1 MWYFAARGVQDF
13 FPFLKL
19 SRKNQPDTAMTR
31 WPHSFRAT
39 FVERFDLP
47 ARIKVFSPVLAKK
60 QPSQAE
66 IDACPTSAA
75 NVISANSLYL
85 TMVII
90 SVFFL

>member
-1 MWYFAARGVQDF
+1 
-13 FPFLKL
+13 
-19 SRKNQPDTAMTR
+19 
-31 WPHSFRAT
+31 
-39 FVERFDLP
+39 VERFDLP